1 MAEAVPRDYVLA
13 RWVYAELPSGRYSG
27 PGVQKLTEKAR
38 KGAPFDELGEAERD
52 LLVRKWQQVR
62 GGESIFH
69 AALDGIT
76 GFELTH
82 WTREQVAAAYVI
94 PMFAGEVGHAHSPV
108 TFKQWI
114 TTEPNAPLDK
124 GHARY
129 AAENPGAPATTEDPV
144 TASLVQIIT
153 VLGRVNTP
161 EVKPF
166 GLRGFMLLD
175 GYRRAVRFWAKNDPA
190 ATLAVYVPTEV

>member
-1 MAEAVPRDYVLA
+1 
-13 RWVYAELPSGRYSG
+13 
-27 PGVQKLTEKAR
+27 VQKLTEKAR
-38 KGAPFDELGEAERD
+38 KGAPFNELGQAEHD
-52 LLVRKWQQVR
+52 LLARKWRQVR

-76 GFELTH
+76 EFELTH
-82 WTREQVAAAYVI
+82 WTREQLAAAYVI

-114 TTEPNAPLDK
+114 STEPNAPLDK

-129 AAENPGAPATTEDPV
+129 AADNPGAPSTTEDPV

-153 VLGRVNTP
+153 MLGRVNTP

-166 GLRGFMLLD
+166 GLR
-175 GYRRAVRFWAKNDPA
+175 
-190 ATLAVYVPTEV
+190 

>member
-1 MAEAVPRDYVLA
+1 M
-13 RWVYAELPSGRYSG
+13 
-27 PGVQKLTEKAR
+27 
-38 KGAPFDELGEAERD
+38 
-52 LLVRKWQQVR
+52 
-62 GGESIFH
+62 
-69 AALDGIT
+69 
-76 GFELTH
+76 
-82 WTREQVAAAYVI
+82 
-94 PMFAGEVGHAHSPV
+94 

-175 GYRRAVRFWAKNDPA
+175 GYHRAVRFWDKNDPA

>member
-1 MAEAVPRDYVLA
+1 
-13 RWVYAELPSGRYSG
+13 
-27 PGVQKLTEKAR
+27 VQKLTEKAR
-38 KGAPFDELGEAERD
+38 KGAPFNELGQAEHD
-52 LLVRKWQQVR
+52 LLVRKWRQVR

-76 GFELTH
+76 EFELTH
-82 WTREQVAAAYVI
+82 WTREQLAAAYVI

-114 TTEPNAPLDK
+114 STEPNAPLDK

-129 AAENPGAPATTEDPV
+129 AADNPGAPSTTEDPV

-153 VLGRVNTP
+153 MLGRVNTP

-175 GYRRAVRFWAKNDPA
+175 GYHRAVRFWDKNDPA